1 MIKKGHGRGNRSS
14 GRWLGFV
21 DRPSINQ
28 PVKRFEKDHNI
39 YYNVILA
46 TFAATLLFNYK
57 LALKTFKWE
66 PLINYFF
73 LNVLPSIYLIYYLF
87 FFKKVS
93 LSNT

>member
-1 MIKKGHGRGNRSS
+1 MGGGIEAVGGGLVLLTGRAST
-14 GRWLGFV
+14 
-21 DRPSINQ
+21 NQ
-28 PVKRFEKDHNI
+28 LNDLKKDHNI

-87 FFKKVS
+87 FFVF
-93 LSNT
+93 LNYH